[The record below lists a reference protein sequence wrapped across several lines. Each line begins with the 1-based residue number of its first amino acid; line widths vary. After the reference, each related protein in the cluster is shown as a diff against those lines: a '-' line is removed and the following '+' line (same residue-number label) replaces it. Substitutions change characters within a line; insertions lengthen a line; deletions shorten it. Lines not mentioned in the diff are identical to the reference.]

1 MNKMFRNSKEG
12 FTLIELL
19 VVVVILGLLMT
30 LGIGSFQSSQIKARD
45 ARRKNDLAQVQRA
58 LELYFNDYNQY
69 PDSSDLPLSG
79 GPWEDDNET
88 LYLKEFP
95 QDPRFGN
102 YNYVLG
108 GSGASYQLYARLENV
123 RDPAI
128 GTYAGISCGDED
140 CNYGVA
146 SSNANPED

>member
-1 MNKMFRNSKEG
+1 MRFKKG

-19 VVVVILGLLMT
+19 IVIVILGLLMA
-30 LGIGSFQSSQIKARD
+30 LGIGSFQSSQVKSRD
-45 ARRKNDLAQVQRA
+45 ARRKNDLAQIQRA
-58 LELYFNDYNQY
+58 LELYLNDYHQY
-69 PDSSDLPLSG
+69 PDVVPLSG

-102 YNYVLG
+102 YVYVLG
-108 GSGASYQLYARLENV
+108 GSGASYQLYARLENI
-123 RDPAI
+123 RDSAI
-128 GTYAGISCGDED
+128 GTYADKDCGGGD

-146 SSNANPED
+146 SPNANP

>member
-1 MNKMFRNSKEG
+1 MFRNSEKG

-19 VVVVILGLLMT
+19 VVIVILGLLMA

-45 ARRKNDLAQVQRA
+45 ARRKNDLAQIQRA

-69 PDSSDLPLSG
+69 PDLDVASLSG
-79 GPWEDDNET
+79 GLWEDEKGT

-95 QDPRFGN
+95 QDPRFGD
-102 YNYVLG
+102 YDYVLG
-108 GSGASYQLYARLENV
+108 GSSTSYQLYARLENV
-123 RDPAI
+123 RDPEI
-128 GTYAGISCGDED
+128 GAYTGTSCGGED

-146 SSNANPED
+146 SSNANP